1 AIANHL
7 MHHRPGYIDLQP
19 FKINVTP
26 LEANQLAATQP
37 GNPIKRDQRSLAKRK
52 LLEQSLEFRDLKH
65 IRDALP
71 FCTLPDFADWI
82 RILRK
87 PFIPDCVIEQSVHDV
102 PDLSLGSSCHPAAI

>member
-1 AIANHL
+1 
-7 MHHRPGYIDLQP
+7 MHHRPRYIDLQF

-26 LEANQLAATQP
+26 LEADQFAATQP

-52 LLEQSLEFRDLKH
+52 FLEKGLEFGDLKH

-71 FCTLPDFADWI
+71 FRALPDFADWI

-87 PFIPDCVIEQSVHDV
+87 PLIPDCVIEQSVHDV
-102 PDLSLGSSCHPAAI
+102 PDLSLCS